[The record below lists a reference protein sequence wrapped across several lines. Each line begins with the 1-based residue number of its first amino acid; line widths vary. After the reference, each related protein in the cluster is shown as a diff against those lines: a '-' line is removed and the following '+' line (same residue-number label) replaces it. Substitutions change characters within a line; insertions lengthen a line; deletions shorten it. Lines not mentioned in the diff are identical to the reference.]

1 MRNILVLPDG
11 SQQSFAYP
19 LNREVEVGTQLQIE
33 MMDDSIHKVT
43 VIKKEIKQEE
53 NTIYYYC
60 EY

>member
-11 SQQSFAYP
+11 SRQSFAYP

-60 EY
+60 KY